1 MGGIGKTLSVSVL
14 LVATFSGCG
23 REAAIKEPVKTGAVS
38 DVRHGKE
45 LEEIRKSLRGDIKI
59 KLRRDGK
66 GAYSWEI
73 AGKDPQEIIRAD
85 STLSKR
91 ISDGKPE

>member
-1 MGGIGKTLSVSVL
+1 MGRIGKILSVSVL
-14 LVATFSGCG
+14 IIAVCTGCG
-23 REAAIKEPVKTGAVS
+23 REAAIKEPARTGVVS
-38 DVRHGKE
+38 DVQHRKE

-85 STLSKR
+85 SALSKR

>member
-1 MGGIGKTLSVSVL
+1 MRGVGKTLSV
-14 LVATFSGCG
+14 LVVIVAVSSGCG
-23 REAAIKEPVKTGAVS
+23 REAPVKEVARTGTAS
-38 DVRHGKE
+38 DVQHRKE

-66 GAYSWEI
+66 GTCSWEI

-85 STLSKR
+85 SALSKR
-91 ISDGKPE
+91 ISGGKPE

>member
-1 MGGIGKTLSVSVL
+1 MGGIAKALSVSFL
-14 LVATFSGCG
+14 LVAVFSGCG
-23 REAAIKEPVKTGAVS
+23 REAAIREPVKAGAVS
-38 DVRHGKE
+38 DAQHRKE

-85 STLSKR
+85 NALSKR

>member
-1 MGGIGKTLSVSVL
+1 MGGIGKILSISVL
-14 LVATFSGCG
+14 IIAVCSGCG
-23 REAAIKEPVKTGAVS
+23 REAAIKEPARTGAVS
-38 DVRHGKE
+38 DVQHRKE

-85 STLSKR
+85 SALSKR
-91 ISDGKPE
+91 ISGGKPE